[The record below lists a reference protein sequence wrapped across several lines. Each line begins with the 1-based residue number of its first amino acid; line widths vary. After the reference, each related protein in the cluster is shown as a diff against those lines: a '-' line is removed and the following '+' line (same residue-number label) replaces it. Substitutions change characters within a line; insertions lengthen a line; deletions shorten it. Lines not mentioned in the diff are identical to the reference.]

1 MLTPASSQFS
11 ACGHAQI
18 LEVAIHVYGNG
29 GKDTRQDINGSLMII
44 SNLTSHSTQELLLVG
59 GVRGALWG
67 EYWAEWLRWGRAG
80 VESSE
85 VLFSCEILMCRRP
98 RGQWA
103 AGRHQSRADLASW
116 PPIGG
121 QAGAMGSDH
130 RPLGPRSANQ
140 GRGSGGCGPMA
151 GRDQCPRPIS
161 RAAGRVN
168 TADQGTM
175 SLGPPLGCF
184 SRRRSCA
191 RIWLAIAEEVLLRKE
206 QSTMVTFIF

>member
-1 MLTPASSQFS
+1 MVCWWSDVFQS
-11 ACGHAQI
+11 
-18 LEVAIHVYGNG
+18 Y
-29 GKDTRQDINGSLMII
+29 
-44 SNLTSHSTQELLLVG
+44 TSHTARRHSCWLVVCEEHCDVSIELSG
-59 GVRGALWG
+59 CG
-67 EYWAEWLRWGRAG
+67 EAWLSG

-98 RGQWA
+98 LGQWA

-121 QAGAMGSDH
+121 QGGAMGSDH

-151 GRDQCPRPIS
+151 GRDQCPRPIL

-191 RIWLAIAEEVLLRKE
+191 RIWLSIAEEVLLRKE

>member
-1 MLTPASSQFS
+1 MF
-11 ACGHAQI
+11 
-18 LEVAIHVYGNG
+18 
-29 GKDTRQDINGSLMII
+29 
-44 SNLTSHSTQELLLVG
+44 SNLIHHTARRNSCWLVVCEEHCDVSIELSG
-59 GVRGALWG
+59 CG
-67 EYWAEWLRWGRAG
+67 EAGLSG

-98 RGQWA
+98 LGQWA

-121 QAGAMGSDH
+121 QGGAMGSDH

-151 GRDQCPRPIS
+151 GRDQCPRPIL

-191 RIWLAIAEEVLLRKE
+191 RI
-206 QSTMVTFIF
+206 

>member
-1 MLTPASSQFS
+1 MYMEMVERTQDK
-11 ACGHAQI
+11 I
-18 LEVAIHVYGNG
+18 LMVRWWSFPILHHTAPE
-29 GKDTRQDINGSLMII
+29 T
-44 SNLTSHSTQELLLVG
+44 LVG
-59 GVRGALWG
+59 WWCARSIVRWVLSWVVAV
-67 EYWAEWLRWGRAG
+67 GRAG